1 MDRGESMK
9 LILQEGFK
17 LKDTEYDVLE
27 DLGYTFVE
35 YNDEPVEADVFV
47 GFLRKPYKELEDI
60 KGLKYIQSTIAGYDM
75 LDMENIKRKG
85 ITFCNASGT
94 ASAPIAEYVVLK
106 TLDYYKNAQYYRDMQ
121 EKSEWAFAP
130 YPNSGIEEL
139 SYKTILVLGTGQI
152 GQAVAKRFKAF
163 DVNMIGINSSGKDV
177 EYFDETFS
185 LDDVLEVLKKADVV
199 VGALPLND
207 DTRGFYN
214 DEFFKAMKDQSIF
227 INVGRGPSLN
237 EDSLQ
242 RALDLKLAHAYLDV
256 TVKEPLDSSSWMW
269 KHPKVSITPHL
280 SSHSSEV
287 EKRTRVLVFENLK
300 RYIKNE
306 ELQNK
311 VL

>member
-1 MDRGESMK
+1 MK
-9 LILQEGFK
+9 LILQEGFN
-17 LKDTEYDVLE
+17 LKDDEYQILK
-27 DLGYTFVE
+27 DLGYTFIDYKKE
-35 YNDEPVEADVFV
+35 SVEADVFV
-47 GFLRKPYKELEDI
+47 GFLRKPYQELEDI

-75 LDMENIKRKG
+75 LDMKSIKDRG
-85 ITFCNASGT
+85 ITFSNASGT

-106 TLDYYKNAQYYRDMQ
+106 TLDYYKNSQFYRDMQ
-121 EKSEWAFAP
+121 DKSEWAFAP

-139 SYKTILVLGTGQI
+139 SYKTVLVLGTGQI

-163 DVNMIGINSSGKDV
+163 DVNMIGINSSGRDV
-177 EYFDETFS
+177 EYFDETYP
-185 LDDVLEVLKKADVV
+185 LDDVLDVLIKADVV

-242 RALDLKLAHAYLDV
+242 RALDVKLAHAYLDV

-269 KHPKVSITPHL
+269 KHPKLSITPHL

-287 EKRTRVLVFENLK
+287 EKRTRLLVFENLK
-300 RYIKNE
+300 RYIQNE
-306 ELQNK
+306 PLQNQ